1 MIINRILDK
10 ELTLCQAQG
19 NSKKR
24 VLETIAELIHQHH
37 NEIDAAELF
46 QQLTARERLGST
58 AIGHGIAIPHCR
70 CTSIESTIGCLLTLK
85 EPVDFDAQDDTG
97 VDIIF
102 VLLVPSQ
109 ATEEHLQ
116 TLSELASLL
125 SQPNYTENLRKSQT
139 RDELFNAATQFE
151 MAA

>member
-1 MIINRILDK
+1 MMINRILDR
-10 ELTLCQAQG
+10 ELTLCQANG

-24 VLETIAELIHQHH
+24 VLENIAEEIHLLHP
-37 NEIDAAELF
+37 EIDAAELF
-46 QQLTARERLGST
+46 QQLIARERLGST

-70 CTSIESTIGCLLTLK
+70 CNNIQSTIGCLLTLK
-85 EPVDFDAQDDTG
+85 EPIDFDAQDDMG

-125 SQPNYTENLRKSQT
+125 SQPKYTDSLRGSIS
-139 RDELFNAATQFE
+139 RDELFNAATQVGK
-151 MAA
+151 AA

>member
-1 MIINRILDK
+1 MIINRILDR
-10 ELTLCQAQG
+10 ELTLCQAPG

-24 VLETIAELIHQHH
+24 VLETIAGLIHQHH
-37 NEIDAAELF
+37 PDIDAAELF

-70 CTSIESTIGCLLTLK
+70 CHRITSTVGCLLTLK
-85 EPVDFDAQDDTG
+85 EPVDFDAQDDTD

-102 VLLVPSQ
+102 VLLVPAQ

-116 TLSELASLL
+116 TLAELAGLL
-125 SQPNYTENLRKSQT
+125 NQPEYRESLRKS
-139 RDELFNAATQFE
+139 RSSDELFNAATRFE
-151 MAA
+151 QAA